1 MHRTEFLL
9 WNEPNLLHGEGLLVS
24 LRIAGRP
31 ANSVP
36 NISVRNLEPLL
47 DPDTGLPWE
56 RITADEWPIQ
66 VTTLEVDLV
75 RKKAELRGILVQD
88 CATAP

>member
-9 WNEPNLLHGEGLLVS
+9 WNEPNLLHGDSLLVS
-24 LRIAGRP
+24 LRIAGGP

-56 RITADEWPIQ
+56 RITADEWPVQ
-66 VTTLEVDLV
+66 VTALEVDLV
-75 RKKAELRGILVQD
+75 RKKAEQRGILVQD
-88 CATAP
+88 CAAAP